1 MDDERCVRLT
11 KALTSP
17 VLHFFFNT
25 YDVVYHLFNTY
36 DVPGPVLS
44 AEHE

>member
-1 MDDERCVRLT
+1 MLHEVNQSLNQSCV
-11 KALTSP
+11 A
-17 VLHFFFNT
+17 FFFNT
-25 YDVVYHLFNTY
+25 YDVVYHLFSTY